1 MSAKRTVTSLRS
13 SAARSASAVPQAG
26 QKRAPSGTE
35 VEHLGHASPI
45 ATVEAYIGIWLRSIR
60 REMNPRSPSYRS
72 MPLSAIQKGAVGQFA
87 FLATALVTGR
97 GQVEV
102 YTPAADNEG
111 RDAEVRRHLR
121 RAASI
126 GIQIKVA
133 FGLHHVTGHHGR
145 TYLEHRF
152 VTPEKRLRN
161 DPRLWYF
168 VAVYDLRQLRYL
180 DPVFLIPSAVMHRLA
195 RCGRATRGIQ
205 FEVIANLLPT
215 SRDKWS
221 PYRVALSDL
230 GKRLLEIIDE
240 APLKATADVPTLTVE
255 GVWLSRIGARSARR
269 VRSVRADRKYSLI
282 RKAVLQRDS
291 VSAWYNGHRRL
302 FSPVLLGSKA
312 GDQHVLGYQFAGTS
326 EKPLAPDGSPE
337 NWRCLRVLDLT
348 RVKVMPGVW
357 HAVKKGHGFQN
368 CIDQVDVSAYRPTAR
383 RRQLRLAA

>member
-1 MSAKRTVTSLRS
+1 MARLTPCCALNSVLSSVSRSSIWQAARKARSASSSRTIGTPKVAMTESPMNFWTVPPQASIVEVMTEKKRWRRTRQRSGSKRSPSVVEPVMSAKRTVTSLRS
-13 SAARSASAVPQAG
+13 SAARSASDVPQDG
-26 QKRAPSGTE
+26 QKRAPAGTE
-35 VEHLGHASPI
+35 AEHFGHAASI
-45 ATVEAYIGIWLRSIR
+45 ATVEAYIGIWLRSTR

-180 DPVFLIPSAVMHRLA
+180 DPVFLIPSAVMHRLG

-240 APLKATADVPTLTVE
+240 APLKATADVPTLAVE

-269 VRSVRADRKYSLI
+269 VRSARPDLKYSLI
-282 RKAVLQRDS
+282 RKAVLQR
-291 VSAWYNGHRRL
+291 V
-302 FSPVLLGSKA
+302 V
-312 GDQHVLGYQFAGTS
+312 V
-326 EKPLAPDGSPE
+326 
-337 NWRCLRVLDLT
+337 
-348 RVKVMPGVW
+348 
-357 HAVKKGHGFQN
+357 
-368 CIDQVDVSAYRPTAR
+368 
-383 RRQLRLAA
+383 